1 MIITL
6 YYDNFD
12 KTCIVHKAQVKKT
25 IDKSWCNLMNSLLV
39 QHPDCLSPAHCH
51 SPAYKRPENWKI
63 SHIFASA
70 PPVLP
75 FHPLLTF
82 LEILGRGI
90 IAHKNIRAGGE
101 RDFPFAPSLNTPLK
115 YTNRYQRNLFTGP
128 PKNCGSQL
136 VRHLCLHFTY
146 MV

>member
-12 KTCIVHKAQVKKT
+12 KTCIVHKTQVKKT

-90 IAHKNIRAGGE
+90 IAHKNIRAGGSGTSPLPPHWI
-101 RDFPFAPSLNTPLK
+101 RPWSTQIDIKGIYSLALRRIVEAN
-115 YTNRYQRNLFTGP
+115 
-128 PKNCGSQL
+128 
-136 VRHLCLHFTY
+136 
-146 MV
+146 